1 MAHKPLNLGA
11 AIMQPGRQASAA
23 GNVVALGETPM
34 ILTLDQLRPNPDN
47 PRTTRN
53 PRYDDIKNSIHAR
66 GLDTVPKVTRM
77 PDSEP
82 DVYIFSDGG
91 NTRYQI
97 LTELWKETGDPRFYR
112 IHVLFK
118 PWSGR
123 LQCVIGHLAENE
135 VRGELTFIEKAQ
147 GIHQA
152 RLIYEE
158 QLNKSVSMR
167 ELSSLLTEQGLPVD
181 ASSIS
186 RMENALKYLYPWIPE
201 LMESGLGRHQV
212 TALLALRQ
220 DAERVWGQ
228 FALASGT
235 DAEFDR
241 VFGESCRKFNSPELW
256 SLEMFRDELIG
267 DLLQAL
273 PHPSLDYDR
282 WLLELDPKERNRRH
296 HFGEPEPVVVPPS
309 VRDSGT
315 GQPGAPVS
323 RTRSEAPECLPDT
336 DAPVPESTA
345 PGVEHEQHGIA
356 RPENAV
362 SDTGHTEKSGLPSP
376 EDSPEDSPEERA
388 DKASSSAGKV
398 LRPEI
403 QPDMYGG
410 EPVFSGDAV
419 EDGTAGSAVSSVMT
433 GDTAPSGTSDA
444 LPASVTHFAEGR
456 DDIEHLQNEAFRLA
470 WELAES
476 AGCAEEIAMD
486 RESDLSA
493 GFGTAEEKCSP
504 VTAFLVGLA
513 GDAPLTVPPVS
524 LTDLLTGGSAPE
536 AWPLLDD
543 EHAVKLLRLLS
554 VLRRLRA
561 LQRSVLP
568 EDDEEDE
575 SDE

>member
-118 PWSGR
+118 PWPGR

-147 GIHQA
+147 GIHKA

-186 RMENALKYLYPWIPE
+186 RMENALKYLYPWIPD
-201 LMESGLGRHQV
+201 LMESGLGRPQV

-315 GQPGAPVS
+315 GQSGAPVS
-323 RTRSEAPECLPDT
+323 RIRPEVPEISAPDT
-336 DAPVPESTA
+336 EP
-345 PGVEHEQHGIA
+345 EQHCAA

-362 SDTGHTEKSGLPSP
+362 SDTDHTEKCGLP
-376 EDSPEDSPEERA
+376 SPEERA
-388 DKASSSAGKV
+388 DKASSSAEKV

-419 EDGTAGSAVSSVMT
+419 EAGIAGSAVSSVMT
-433 GDTAPSGTSDA
+433 GDTAPSGTPDV
-444 LPASVTHFAEGR
+444 LPASVTHFAEGW

-486 RESDLSA
+486 RKSDLSA

-504 VTAFLVGLA
+504 VTAFLVGLT
-513 GDAPLTVPPVS
+513 GDAPLTVSPVS

>member
-1 MAHKPLNLGA
+1 
-11 AIMQPGRQASAA
+11 
-23 GNVVALGETPM
+23 
-34 ILTLDQLRPNPDN
+34 
-47 PRTTRN
+47 
-53 PRYDDIKNSIHAR
+53 
-66 GLDTVPKVTRM
+66 TRM

-118 PWSGR
+118 PWPGR

-147 GIHQA
+147 GIHKA

-186 RMENALKYLYPWIPE
+186 RMENALKHLYPWIPD
-201 LMESGLGRHQV
+201 LMESGLGGPQV
-212 TALLALRQ
+212 RNLLALRQ

-235 DAEFDR
+235 DAEFDS

-315 GQPGAPVS
+315 GQSGTPVS
-323 RTRSEAPECLPDT
+323 RTRPEATERLPDT
-336 DAPVPESTA
+336 DAEPVPEISA
-345 PGVEHEQHGIA
+345 PATEPEQQGIA

-362 SDTGHTEKSGLPSP
+362 SDTDHTEKCGFPSP
-376 EDSPEDSPEERA
+376 EETADRA
-388 DKASSSAGKV
+388 PSSAGKV
-398 LRPEI
+398 RRSEM

-419 EDGTAGSAVSSVMT
+419 EAGITGSAVPSVMT
-433 GDTAPSGTSDA
+433 GDTAPSGTPDA

-493 GFGTAEEKCSP
+493 GFGAAVEKCSP
-504 VTAFLVGLA
+504 VTAFLTVLA
-513 GDAPLTVPPVS
+513 GDAPLTVSPVS

-536 AWPLLDD
+536 ACPLLDD

-554 VLRRLRA
+554 VLRLLRA

-568 EDDEEDE
+568 EDDEEEE

>member
-118 PWSGR
+118 PWPGR

-147 GIHQA
+147 GIHKA
-152 RLIYEE
+152 RQIHEE
-158 QLNKSVSMR
+158 QLGRKVSLR
-167 ELSSLLTEQGLPVD
+167 ELADLLTHEGLPVHN
-181 ASSIS
+181 STIS
-186 RMENALKYLYPWIPE
+186 RMEDALKYLYPWIPD

-315 GQPGAPVS
+315 GQSGAPVS
-323 RTRSEAPECLPDT
+323 RIRPEVPEISAPDT
-336 DAPVPESTA
+336 EP
-345 PGVEHEQHGIA
+345 EQHGVA

-362 SDTGHTEKSGLPSP
+362 SDTGLTEKGGLP
-376 EDSPEDSPEERA
+376 SPEERA
-388 DKASSSAGKV
+388 DKASSSAEKV

-419 EDGTAGSAVSSVMT
+419 EAGIAGSAVSFVMT
-433 GDTAPSGTSDA
+433 GDTAPSGTPDA

-486 RESDLSA
+486 RVSDLSA

-504 VTAFLVGLA
+504 VTAFLVGLT
-513 GDAPLTVPPVS
+513 GDAPLTVSPVS

-554 VLRRLRA
+554 VLRHLRA

>member
-66 GLDTVPKVTRM
+66 GLDTVPKVTRI

-118 PWSGR
+118 PWPGR

-147 GIHQA
+147 GIHKA
-152 RLIYEE
+152 RQIHEE
-158 QLNKSVSMR
+158 QLGRKVSLR
-167 ELSSLLTEQGLPVD
+167 ELADLLTHEGLPVHN
-181 ASSIS
+181 STIS
-186 RMENALKYLYPWIPE
+186 RMEDALKYLYPWIPD

-256 SLEMFRDELIG
+256 SLEMFHDELIG

-315 GQPGAPVS
+315 GQSGAPVS
-323 RTRSEAPECLPDT
+323 RIRPEVPEISAPDT
-336 DAPVPESTA
+336 EP
-345 PGVEHEQHGIA
+345 EQHGVA

-362 SDTGHTEKSGLPSP
+362 SDTGLTEKGGLP
-376 EDSPEDSPEERA
+376 SPEERA
-388 DKASSSAGKV
+388 DKASSSAEKV

-419 EDGTAGSAVSSVMT
+419 EAGIAGSAVSFVMT
-433 GDTAPSGTSDA
+433 GDTAPSGTPDA

-504 VTAFLVGLA
+504 VTAFLVGLT
-513 GDAPLTVPPVS
+513 GDAPLTVSPVS

-554 VLRRLRA
+554 VLRHLRA

-575 SDE
+575 RDE

>member
-66 GLDTVPKVTRM
+66 GLDTVPKVTRI

-118 PWSGR
+118 PWPGR

-147 GIHQA
+147 GIHKA

-186 RMENALKYLYPWIPE
+186 RMENALKYLYPWIPD
-201 LMESGLGRHQV
+201 LMESGLGRPQV

-315 GQPGAPVS
+315 GQSGAPVS
-323 RTRSEAPECLPDT
+323 RIRPEVPEISAPDT
-336 DAPVPESTA
+336 EP
-345 PGVEHEQHGIA
+345 EQHCAA

-362 SDTGHTEKSGLPSP
+362 SDTDHTEKCGLPF
-376 EDSPEDSPEERA
+376 PEERA
-388 DKASSSAGKV
+388 DKASSSAEKV

-419 EDGTAGSAVSSVMT
+419 ETGIAGSAVPSVMT
-433 GDTAPSGTSDA
+433 GDTAPSGTPDA

-504 VTAFLVGLA
+504 VTAFLVGLT
-513 GDAPLTVPPVS
+513 GDAPLTVSPVS

>member
-66 GLDTVPKVTRM
+66 GLDTVPKVTRI

-118 PWSGR
+118 PWPGR

-147 GIHQA
+147 GIHKA

-186 RMENALKYLYPWIPE
+186 RMENALKYLYPWIPD
-201 LMESGLGRHQV
+201 LMESGLGRPQV

-315 GQPGAPVS
+315 GQSGAPVS
-323 RTRSEAPECLPDT
+323 RIRPEVPEISAPDT
-336 DAPVPESTA
+336 EP
-345 PGVEHEQHGIA
+345 EQHCAA

-362 SDTGHTEKSGLPSP
+362 SDTDHTEKCGLP
-376 EDSPEDSPEERA
+376 SPEERA
-388 DKASSSAGKV
+388 DKASSSAEKV

-419 EDGTAGSAVSSVMT
+419 EAGIAGSAVSSVMT
-433 GDTAPSGTSDA
+433 GDTAPSGTPDA
-444 LPASVTHFAEGR
+444 LPASVTHFAEGW

-486 RESDLSA
+486 RKSDLSA

-504 VTAFLVGLA
+504 VTAFLVGLT
-513 GDAPLTVPPVS
+513 GDAPLTVSPVS

>member
-112 IHVLFK
+112 IHMLFK
-118 PWSGR
+118 PWPGR

-147 GIHQA
+147 GIHKA
-152 RLIYEE
+152 RQIHEE
-158 QLNKSVSMR
+158 QLGRKVSLR
-167 ELSSLLTEQGLPVD
+167 ELADLLTHEGLPVHN
-181 ASSIS
+181 STIS
-186 RMENALKYLYPWIPE
+186 RMEDALKYLYPWIPE
-201 LMESGLGRHQV
+201 LMESGLGSPQV
-212 TALLALRQ
+212 RNLLALRQ

-315 GQPGAPVS
+315 VPSGAPVS
-323 RTRSEAPECLPDT
+323 RTRSEAPERLPDT
-336 DAPVPESTA
+336 NAEPVPEISA
-345 PGVEHEQHGIA
+345 PDTEPGQHCAA

-362 SDTGHTEKSGLPSP
+362 SDTGHTEKSGLP
-376 EDSPEDSPEERA
+376 SPEDSPEERA

-419 EDGTAGSAVSSVMT
+419 EDGTAGSAVPSVMT

>member
-53 PRYDDIKNSIHAR
+53 PRYDDIKNSIQAR

-97 LTELWKETGDPRFYR
+97 LTELWKETGDPRFYC

-118 PWSGR
+118 PWPGR

-147 GIHQA
+147 GIHKA
-152 RLIYEE
+152 RQIHEE
-158 QLNKSVSMR
+158 QLGRKVSLR
-167 ELSSLLTEQGLPVD
+167 ELADLLTHEGLPVHN
-181 ASSIS
+181 STIS
-186 RMENALKYLYPWIPE
+186 RMEDALKYLYPWIPD

-296 HFGEPEPVVVPPS
+296 HFGEPEPVVVPHS

-315 GQPGAPVS
+315 VPSGAPVS

-336 DAPVPESTA
+336 NAEPVPEISA
-345 PGVEHEQHGIA
+345 PDTEPEQHCAA
-356 RPENAV
+356 RPEDAV
-362 SDTGHTEKSGLPSP
+362 SDTDHTEKCGLP
-376 EDSPEDSPEERA
+376 SPEERA
-388 DKASSSAGKV
+388 DKASSSAEKV

-419 EDGTAGSAVSSVMT
+419 EMGIAGSAVPSVMT
-433 GDTAPSGTSDA
+433 GDTAPSGTPDV

-504 VTAFLVGLA
+504 VTAFLVGLT
-513 GDAPLTVPPVS
+513 GDAPLTVSPVS

-561 LQRSVLP
+561 LQRSVLS

>member
-118 PWSGR
+118 PWPGR

-147 GIHQA
+147 GIHKA
-152 RLIYEE
+152 RQIHEE
-158 QLNKSVSMR
+158 QLGRKVSLR
-167 ELSSLLTEQGLPVD
+167 ELADLLTHEGLPVHN
-181 ASSIS
+181 STIS
-186 RMENALKYLYPWIPE
+186 RMEDALKYLYPWIPD

-282 WLLELDPKERNRRH
+282 WLLELDPKERNRPQSVTVAQGSPVHRYPVPGLRH
-296 HFGEPEPVVVPPS
+296 RSVCRIRTQSRCRKALPPVLSP
-309 VRDSGT
+309 DSR
-315 GQPGAPVS
+315 VS
-323 RTRSEAPECLPDT
+323 PDRRTLFLTQTTLKNAGFLPRRRLQTERLLPDR
-336 DAPVPESTA
+336 AP
-345 PGVEHEQHGIA
+345 
-356 RPENAV
+356 
-362 SDTGHTEKSGLPSP
+362 
-376 EDSPEDSPEERA
+376 
-388 DKASSSAGKV
+388 SSAGKV
-398 LRPEI
+398 RRPEI

-410 EPVFSGDAV
+410 EPVFSGGAV
-419 EDGTAGSAVSSVMT
+419 EAGIAGAAVPSVMT
-433 GDTAPSGTSDA
+433 GDTAPSGTPDA

-493 GFGTAEEKCSP
+493 GFGMAEEKCSP
-504 VTAFLVGLA
+504 VTAFLMGLT
-513 GDAPLTVPPVS
+513 GDAPLAVSPVS

>member
-66 GLDTVPKVTRM
+66 GLDTVPKVTRI

-118 PWSGR
+118 PWPGR

-147 GIHQA
+147 GIHKA

-201 LMESGLGRHQV
+201 LMESGLGSPQV
-212 TALLALRQ
+212 RNLLALRQ

-315 GQPGAPVS
+315 VPSGAPVS
-323 RTRSEAPECLPDT
+323 HTRSEAPERLPDT
-336 DAPVPESTA
+336 NAEPVPEISA
-345 PGVEHEQHGIA
+345 PDTEPEQHCAA

-362 SDTGHTEKSGLPSP
+362 SDTDHTEKCGLP
-376 EDSPEDSPEERA
+376 SPEERA
-388 DKASSSAGKV
+388 DKASSSAEKV

-419 EDGTAGSAVSSVMT
+419 EAGIAGSAVSSVMT
-433 GDTAPSGTSDA
+433 GDTAPSGTPDA

>member
-66 GLDTVPKVTRM
+66 GLDTVPKVTRI

-118 PWSGR
+118 PWPGR

-147 GIHQA
+147 GIHKA

-158 QLNKSVSMR
+158 SLQRQVTIR
-167 ELSSLLTEQGLPVD
+167 ELATLLTDEGLPV
-181 ASSIS
+181 SHTSIS
-186 RMENALKYLYPWIPE
+186 RMEHALKYLYPWIPD
-201 LMESGLGRHQV
+201 LMESGLGGPQV
-212 TALLALRQ
+212 RNLLALRQ

-235 DAEFDR
+235 DAEFDS

-315 GQPGAPVS
+315 GQSGTPVS
-323 RTRSEAPECLPDT
+323 RTRPEATERLPDT
-336 DAPVPESTA
+336 DAEPVPEISA
-345 PGVEHEQHGIA
+345 PATEPEQHGIA
-356 RPENAV
+356 RAGKAV
-362 SDTGHTEKSGLPSP
+362 SDTDHTEKGGLPSL
-376 EDSPEDSPEERA
+376 DKST
-388 DKASSSAGKV
+388 DKASSSAEKV

-410 EPVFSGDAV
+410 ELVFSGDAV
-419 EDGTAGSAVSSVMT
+419 EAGIAGAAVPSVMT
-433 GDTAPSGTSDA
+433 GDTAPSGTPDV
-444 LPASVTHFAEGR
+444 LPTSVTHFAEGR

-504 VTAFLVGLA
+504 VTAFL
-513 GDAPLTVPPVS
+513 
-524 LTDLLTGGSAPE
+524 
-536 AWPLLDD
+536 
-543 EHAVKLLRLLS
+543 
-554 VLRRLRA
+554 
-561 LQRSVLP
+561 
-568 EDDEEDE
+568 
-575 SDE
+575 

>member
-118 PWSGR
+118 PWPGR

-147 GIHQA
+147 GIHKA
-152 RLIYEE
+152 RQIHEE
-158 QLNKSVSMR
+158 QLGRKVSLR
-167 ELSSLLTEQGLPVD
+167 ELADLLTHEGLPVHN
-181 ASSIS
+181 STIS
-186 RMENALKYLYPWIPE
+186 RMEDALKYLYPWIPD

-315 GQPGAPVS
+315 AQSGAPVS
-323 RTRSEAPECLPDT
+323 RPRPETPECLSDT
-336 DAPVPESTA
+336 GAEPEPKNSA
-345 PGVEHEQHGIA
+345 PGAEPGQHGIA

-362 SDTGHTEKSGLPSP
+362 SDTDHTEKCGVPSP
-376 EDSPEDSPEERA
+376 EETADSAP
-388 DKASSSAGKV
+388 SSAGKV
-398 LRPEI
+398 RRSEI

-419 EDGTAGSAVSSVMT
+419 EAGIAGAAVPSVMT
-433 GDTAPSGTSDA
+433 GDTAPSGTPDA
-444 LPASVTHFAEGR
+444 LPVSVTHFAEGR

-513 GDAPLTVPPVS
+513 GDAPRTVLPVS

>member
-66 GLDTVPKVTRM
+66 GLDTVPKVTRI

-118 PWSGR
+118 PWPGR

-147 GIHQA
+147 GIHKA

-186 RMENALKYLYPWIPE
+186 RMENALKYLYPWIPD
-201 LMESGLGRHQV
+201 LMESGLGRPQV

-315 GQPGAPVS
+315 GQSGAPVS
-323 RTRSEAPECLPDT
+323 RIRPEVPEISAPDT
-336 DAPVPESTA
+336 EP
-345 PGVEHEQHGIA
+345 EQHCAA

-362 SDTGHTEKSGLPSP
+362 SDTDHTEKCGLP
-376 EDSPEDSPEERA
+376 SPEERA
-388 DKASSSAGKV
+388 DKASSSAEKV

-419 EDGTAGSAVSSVMT
+419 ETGIAGSAVPSVMT
-433 GDTAPSGTSDA
+433 GDTAPSGTPDA

>member
-66 GLDTVPKVTRM
+66 GLDTVPKVTRI

-118 PWSGR
+118 PWPGR

-147 GIHQA
+147 GIHKA
-152 RLIYEE
+152 RQIHEE
-158 QLNKSVSMR
+158 QLGRKVSLR
-167 ELSSLLTEQGLPVD
+167 ELADLLTHEGLPVHN
-181 ASSIS
+181 STIS
-186 RMENALKYLYPWIPE
+186 RMEDALKYLYPWIPD
-201 LMESGLGRHQV
+201 LMESGLGGPQV
-212 TALLALRQ
+212 RNLLALRQ

-235 DAEFDR
+235 DAEFNS

-315 GQPGAPVS
+315 VLSGAPVS
-323 RTRSEAPECLPDT
+323 RTRSEAPERLPDT
-336 DAPVPESTA
+336 DAEPVPEISA
-345 PGVEHEQHGIA
+345 PDTEPGQHGVA

-362 SDTGHTEKSGLPSP
+362 SDTDHTEKCGFPSP
-376 EDSPEDSPEERA
+376 EETADRA
-388 DKASSSAGKV
+388 PSSARKV
-398 LRPEI
+398 RHSET

-419 EDGTAGSAVSSVMT
+419 EAGIAGPAVPSVMT
-433 GDTAPSGTSDA
+433 GDTVPSGTPDA
-444 LPASVTHFAEGR
+444 LPVSVTHFAEGR

-493 GFGTAEEKCSP
+493 GFGMAEEKCSP
-504 VTAFLVGLA
+504 VTAFLMGLT
-513 GDAPLTVPPVS
+513 GDAPLAVSPVS

-568 EDDEEDE
+568 EDDEEEE
-575 SDE
+575 SNE

>member
-118 PWSGR
+118 PWPGR

-147 GIHQA
+147 GIHKA

-186 RMENALKYLYPWIPE
+186 RMENALKYLYPWIPD
-201 LMESGLGRHQV
+201 LMESGLGRPQV

-315 GQPGAPVS
+315 GQSGAPVS
-323 RTRSEAPECLPDT
+323 RIRPEVPEISAPDT
-336 DAPVPESTA
+336 EP
-345 PGVEHEQHGIA
+345 EQHCAA

-362 SDTGHTEKSGLPSP
+362 SDTDHTEKCGLP
-376 EDSPEDSPEERA
+376 SPEERA
-388 DKASSSAGKV
+388 DKASSSAEKV

-419 EDGTAGSAVSSVMT
+419 EAGIAGSAVSSVMT
-433 GDTAPSGTSDA
+433 GDTAPSGTPDA
-444 LPASVTHFAEGR
+444 LPASVTHFAEGW

-486 RESDLSA
+486 RKSDLSA

-504 VTAFLVGLA
+504 VTAFLVGLT
-513 GDAPLTVPPVS
+513 GDASLTVSPVS

>member
-118 PWSGR
+118 PWPGR

-147 GIHQA
+147 GIHKA

-315 GQPGAPVS
+315 VPSGAPVF
-323 RTRSEAPECLPDT
+323 RTRSEAPERLPDT
-336 DAPVPESTA
+336 NAEPVPEISA
-345 PGVEHEQHGIA
+345 PDTEPGQHGVA
-356 RPENAV
+356 RTENAV
-362 SDTGHTEKSGLPSP
+362 SDTDHTEKCGLP
-376 EDSPEDSPEERA
+376 SPEERA
-388 DKASSSAGKV
+388 DKVSSSAEKV
-398 LRPEI
+398 RRSEI

-419 EDGTAGSAVSSVMT
+419 ETGIAGSAVPSVMT
-433 GDTAPSGTSDA
+433 GDTAPSGTPDV

-486 RESDLSA
+486 RESYLSA

-504 VTAFLVGLA
+504 VTAFLVGLT
-513 GDAPLTVPPVS
+513 GDAPLTVSPVS

>member
-118 PWSGR
+118 PWPGR

-147 GIHQA
+147 GIHKA

-186 RMENALKYLYPWIPE
+186 RMENALKYLYPWIPD
-201 LMESGLGRHQV
+201 LMESGLGRPQV

-315 GQPGAPVS
+315 GQSGAPVS
-323 RTRSEAPECLPDT
+323 RIRPEVPEISAPDT
-336 DAPVPESTA
+336 EP
-345 PGVEHEQHGIA
+345 EQHCAA

-362 SDTGHTEKSGLPSP
+362 SDTDHTEKCGLP
-376 EDSPEDSPEERA
+376 SPEERA
-388 DKASSSAGKV
+388 DKASSSAEKV

-419 EDGTAGSAVSSVMT
+419 EAGIAGSAVSSVMT
-433 GDTAPSGTSDA
+433 GDTAPSGTPDA

-486 RESDLSA
+486 RKSDLSA

-504 VTAFLVGLA
+504 VTAFLMGLT
-513 GDAPLTVPPVS
+513 GDAPLTVSPVS

>member
-118 PWSGR
+118 PWPGR

-147 GIHQA
+147 GIHKA
-152 RLIYEE
+152 RQIHEE
-158 QLNKSVSMR
+158 QLGRKVSLR
-167 ELSSLLTEQGLPVD
+167 ELADLLTHEGLPVHN
-181 ASSIS
+181 STIS
-186 RMENALKYLYPWIPE
+186 RMEDALKYLYPWIPD

-323 RTRSEAPECLPDT
+323 RIRPEVPEISAPDT
-336 DAPVPESTA
+336 E
-345 PGVEHEQHGIA
+345 PGQQSVA

-362 SDTGHTEKSGLPSP
+362 SGTDHTEKCGFS
-376 EDSPEDSPEERA
+376 SPEETADRA
-388 DKASSSAGKV
+388 LSSAGKV
-398 LRPEI
+398 RRSEI

-419 EDGTAGSAVSSVMT
+419 EAGIAGAAVPSVMT
-433 GDTAPSGTSDA
+433 GDTAPSGIPDA

-493 GFGTAEEKCSP
+493 GFGMAEEKCSP
-504 VTAFLVGLA
+504 VTAFLMGLT
-513 GDAPLTVPPVS
+513 GDAPLTVSPVS

>member
-66 GLDTVPKVTRM
+66 GLDTVPKVTRI
-77 PDSEP
+77 PESEP

-118 PWSGR
+118 PWPGR

-147 GIHQA
+147 GIHKA

-186 RMENALKYLYPWIPE
+186 RMENALKYLYPWIPD
-201 LMESGLGRHQV
+201 LMESGLGRPQV

-315 GQPGAPVS
+315 GQSGAPVS
-323 RTRSEAPECLPDT
+323 RIRPEVPEISAPDT
-336 DAPVPESTA
+336 EP
-345 PGVEHEQHGIA
+345 EQHCAA

-362 SDTGHTEKSGLPSP
+362 SDTDHTEKCGLP
-376 EDSPEDSPEERA
+376 SPEERA
-388 DKASSSAGKV
+388 DKASSSAEKV

-419 EDGTAGSAVSSVMT
+419 ETGIAGSAVPSVMT
-433 GDTAPSGTSDA
+433 GDTAPSGTPDA

-504 VTAFLVGLA
+504 VTAFLVGLT
-513 GDAPLTVPPVS
+513 GDAPLTVSPVS

>member
-118 PWSGR
+118 PWPGR

-147 GIHQA
+147 GIHKA

-186 RMENALKYLYPWIPE
+186 RMENALKYLYPWIPD
-201 LMESGLGRHQV
+201 LMESGLGGPQV
-212 TALLALRQ
+212 RNLLALRQ

-235 DAEFDR
+235 DAEFDS

-296 HFGEPEPVVVPPS
+296 HFGEP
-309 VRDSGT
+309 
-315 GQPGAPVS
+315 
-323 RTRSEAPECLPDT
+323 
-336 DAPVPESTA
+336 VPEISA
-345 PGVEHEQHGIA
+345 PATEPEQHGIA
-356 RPENAV
+356 RAGKAV
-362 SDTGHTEKSGLPSP
+362 SDTDHTEKCGFPSP
-376 EDSPEDSPEERA
+376 EETADRA
-388 DKASSSAGKV
+388 PSSAGKV
-398 LRPEI
+398 RRSDM

-419 EDGTAGSAVSSVMT
+419 EAGIAGAAVPSVMT
-433 GDTAPSGTSDA
+433 GDTAPSGTPDA
-444 LPASVTHFAEGR
+444 LPTSVTHFAEGR

-493 GFGTAEEKCSP
+493 GFGMAEEKCSP
-504 VTAFLVGLA
+504 VTAFLMGLT
-513 GDAPLTVPPVS
+513 GDAPLIVSPVS

>member
-118 PWSGR
+118 PWPGR

-147 GIHQA
+147 GIHKA

-315 GQPGAPVS
+315 VPSGAPVA

-336 DAPVPESTA
+336 GAEPVPEISA
-345 PGVEHEQHGIA
+345 PDTEPGQHGVA
-356 RPENAV
+356 RTENAV
-362 SDTGHTEKSGLPSP
+362 SDTDHTEKCGLP
-376 EDSPEDSPEERA
+376 SPEERA
-388 DKASSSAGKV
+388 DKVSSSAEKV
-398 LRPEI
+398 RRSEI

-419 EDGTAGSAVSSVMT
+419 ETGIAGSAVPSVMT
-433 GDTAPSGTSDA
+433 GDTAPSGTPDV

-504 VTAFLVGLA
+504 VTAFLVGLT
-513 GDAPLTVPPVS
+513 GDAPLTVSPVS

>member
-118 PWSGR
+118 PWPGR

-147 GIHQA
+147 GIHKA

-186 RMENALKYLYPWIPE
+186 RMENALKHLYPWIPD
-201 LMESGLGRHQV
+201 LMESGLGGPQV
-212 TALLALRQ
+212 RNLLALRQ

-235 DAEFDR
+235 DAEFDS

-315 GQPGAPVS
+315 GQSGTPVS
-323 RTRSEAPECLPDT
+323 RTRPEAPECLPDT
-336 DAPVPESTA
+336 GAEPEPKNSA
-345 PGVEHEQHGIA
+345 PGAEHEQHGIA

-362 SDTGHTEKSGLPSP
+362 SDTDHTEKGGLPSL
-376 EDSPEDSPEERA
+376 DKST
-388 DKASSSAGKV
+388 DKASSSAEKV

-410 EPVFSGDAV
+410 EQVFSGDAV
-419 EDGTAGSAVSSVMT
+419 EAGIAGAAVPSVMT
-433 GDTAPSGTSDA
+433 GYTAPSGIPDA

-493 GFGTAEEKCSP
+493 GFGMAEEKCSP
-504 VTAFLVGLA
+504 VTAFLLGLA
-513 GDAPLTVPPVS
+513 GDAPLTVSPVS

>member
-118 PWSGR
+118 PWPGR

-147 GIHQA
+147 GIHKA

-186 RMENALKYLYPWIPE
+186 RMENALKYLYPWIPD
-201 LMESGLGRHQV
+201 LMESGLGGPQV
-212 TALLALRQ
+212 RNLLALRQ

-309 VRDSGT
+309 VRDSGA

-323 RTRSEAPECLPDT
+323 RTRPEAPERLPDT
-336 DAPVPESTA
+336 DAPVPEISA
-345 PGVEHEQHGIA
+345 PDTEHEQHGVA

-362 SDTGHTEKSGLPSP
+362 SDTDHTEKYGLPSP
-376 EDSPEDSPEERA
+376 EESA
-388 DKASSSAGKV
+388 DKASSSAGKGQSA
-398 LRPEI
+398 EI

-419 EDGTAGSAVSSVMT
+419 EEGIVGAAVPSVMT
-433 GDTAPSGTSDA
+433 GDTAPSGTPDA

-504 VTAFLVGLA
+504 VTAFLVGLT
-513 GDAPLTVPPVS
+513 GDAPLTVSPVS

>member
-66 GLDTVPKVTRM
+66 GLDTVPKVTRI

-118 PWSGR
+118 PWPGR

-147 GIHQA
+147 GIHKA

-186 RMENALKYLYPWIPE
+186 RMENALKYLYPWIPD
-201 LMESGLGRHQV
+201 LMESGLGSPQV
-212 TALLALRQ
+212 RNLLALRQ

-228 FALASGT
+228 FSLASGT
-235 DAEFDR
+235 DAEFDS

-315 GQPGAPVS
+315 GQSGAPVS
-323 RTRSEAPECLPDT
+323 RIRPEVPEISAPDT
-336 DAPVPESTA
+336 EP
-345 PGVEHEQHGIA
+345 EQHCAA

-362 SDTGHTEKSGLPSP
+362 SDTDHTEKCGLP
-376 EDSPEDSPEERA
+376 SPEERA
-388 DKASSSAGKV
+388 DKASSSAEKV

-419 EDGTAGSAVSSVMT
+419 EAGIAGSAVSSVMT
-433 GDTAPSGTSDA
+433 GDTAPSGTPDA
-444 LPASVTHFAEGR
+444 LPASVTHFAEGW

-486 RESDLSA
+486 RKSDLSA

-504 VTAFLVGLA
+504 VTAFLVGLT
-513 GDAPLTVPPVS
+513 GDASLTVSPVS

>member
-1 MAHKPLNLGA
+1 MAHNPLNLGA

-66 GLDTVPKVTRM
+66 GLDTVPKVTRI

-118 PWSGR
+118 PWPGR

-147 GIHQA
+147 GIHKA
-152 RLIYEE
+152 RLLYEE

-186 RMENALKYLYPWIPE
+186 RMENALKYLYPWIPD
-201 LMESGLGRHQV
+201 LMESGLGRPQV

-315 GQPGAPVS
+315 GQSGAPVS
-323 RTRSEAPECLPDT
+323 RIRPEVPEISAPDT
-336 DAPVPESTA
+336 EP
-345 PGVEHEQHGIA
+345 EQHCAA

-362 SDTGHTEKSGLPSP
+362 SDTDHTEKCGLP
-376 EDSPEDSPEERA
+376 SPEERA
-388 DKASSSAGKV
+388 DKASSSAEKV

-419 EDGTAGSAVSSVMT
+419 ETGIAGSAVPSVMT
-433 GDTAPSGTSDA
+433 GDTAPSETPDA

-504 VTAFLVGLA
+504 VTAFLVGLT
-513 GDAPLTVPPVS
+513 GDAPLTVSPVS

>member
-66 GLDTVPKVTRM
+66 GLDTVPKVTRI

-118 PWSGR
+118 PWPGR

-147 GIHQA
+147 GIHKA
-152 RLIYEE
+152 RQIHEE
-158 QLNKSVSMR
+158 QLGRKVSLR
-167 ELSSLLTEQGLPVD
+167 ELADLLTHEGLPVHN
-181 ASSIS
+181 STIS
-186 RMENALKYLYPWIPE
+186 RMEDALKYLYPWIPD

-315 GQPGAPVS
+315 GQSGAPVS
-323 RTRSEAPECLPDT
+323 RIRPEVPEISAPDT
-336 DAPVPESTA
+336 EP
-345 PGVEHEQHGIA
+345 EQHGVA

-362 SDTGHTEKSGLPSP
+362 SDTGLTEKGGLP
-376 EDSPEDSPEERA
+376 SPEERA
-388 DKASSSAGKV
+388 DKASSSAEKV

-419 EDGTAGSAVSSVMT
+419 EAGIAGSAVSFVMT
-433 GDTAPSGTSDA
+433 GDTAPSGTPDA

-504 VTAFLVGLA
+504 VTAFLVGLT
-513 GDAPLTVPPVS
+513 GDAPLTVSPVS

-554 VLRRLRA
+554 VLRHLRA

>member
-1 MAHKPLNLGA
+1 MAHNPLNLGA

-66 GLDTVPKVTRM
+66 GLDTVPKVTRI

-118 PWSGR
+118 PWPGR

-147 GIHQA
+147 GIHKA

-186 RMENALKYLYPWIPE
+186 RMENALKYLYPWIPD
-201 LMESGLGRHQV
+201 LMESGLGRPQV

-315 GQPGAPVS
+315 GQSGAPVS
-323 RTRSEAPECLPDT
+323 RIRPEVPEISAPDT
-336 DAPVPESTA
+336 EP
-345 PGVEHEQHGIA
+345 EQHCAA

-362 SDTGHTEKSGLPSP
+362 SDTDHTEKCGLP
-376 EDSPEDSPEERA
+376 SPEERA
-388 DKASSSAGKV
+388 DKASSSAEKV

-410 EPVFSGDAV
+410 EPVFSGDVV
-419 EDGTAGSAVSSVMT
+419 ETGIAGSAVPSVMT
-433 GDTAPSGTSDA
+433 GDTAPSGTPDA

-504 VTAFLVGLA
+504 VTAFLVGLT
-513 GDAPLTVPPVS
+513 GDAPLTVSPVS

>member
-97 LTELWKETGDPRFYR
+97 LTELWRETGDPRFYR

-118 PWSGR
+118 PWPGR

-147 GIHQA
+147 GIHKA

-186 RMENALKYLYPWIPE
+186 RMENALKHLYPWIPD
-201 LMESGLGRHQV
+201 LMESGLGRPQV

-315 GQPGAPVS
+315 VLSGAPVS
-323 RTRSEAPECLPDT
+323 RTRFEAPERLPDT
-336 DAPVPESTA
+336 NAEPVPEISA
-345 PGVEHEQHGIA
+345 PDTEPGQQGVA

-362 SDTGHTEKSGLPSP
+362 SDTDHTEKCGLP
-376 EDSPEDSPEERA
+376 SPEERA
-388 DKASSSAGKV
+388 DKASSSAEKV
-398 LRPEI
+398 LCPEI

-419 EDGTAGSAVSSVMT
+419 ETGIAGSAGPSVMT
-433 GDTAPSGTSDA
+433 GDTAPSGTHDA

-493 GFGTAEEKCSP
+493 GFGAAEEKCSP

-513 GDAPLTVPPVS
+513 GDAPLTVSPVS

>member
-118 PWSGR
+118 PWPGR

-147 GIHQA
+147 GIHKA

-158 QLNKSVSMR
+158 SLQRQVTIR
-167 ELSSLLTEQGLPVD
+167 ELATLLTDEGLPV
-181 ASSIS
+181 SHTSIS
-186 RMENALKYLYPWIPE
+186 RMEHALKYLYPWIPD
-201 LMESGLGRHQV
+201 LMESGLGSPQV
-212 TALLALRQ
+212 RNLLALRQ

-228 FALASGT
+228 FALAAGT
-235 DAEFDR
+235 DAEFDC

-315 GQPGAPVS
+315 VQSGAQVS
-323 RTRSEAPECLPDT
+323 RTRSEAPERLPDT
-336 DAPVPESTA
+336 DAESVPE
-345 PGVEHEQHGIA
+345 I
-356 RPENAV
+356 AV
-362 SDTGHTEKSGLPSP
+362 SDTEHTEKSELPSP
-376 EDSPEDSPEERA
+376 EEHA
-388 DKASSSAGKV
+388 DKASSSAEKV

-419 EDGTAGSAVSSVMT
+419 EAGIAGAAVLSAMT
-433 GDTAPSGTSDA
+433 GDTALSGTPDA

-493 GFGTAEEKCSP
+493 GFGMAEEKCSP
-504 VTAFLVGLA
+504 VTAFLMGLT
-513 GDAPLTVPPVS
+513 GDAPLTVSPVS

>member
-118 PWSGR
+118 PWPGR

-147 GIHQA
+147 GIHKA

-376 EDSPEDSPEERA
+376 EDSPEERA

-419 EDGTAGSAVSSVMT
+419 EDGIAGSAVSSVMT
-433 GDTAPSGTSDA
+433 GDTAPSGTPDA

>member
-118 PWSGR
+118 PWPGR

-147 GIHQA
+147 GIHKA

-186 RMENALKYLYPWIPE
+186 RMENALKYLYPWIPD
-201 LMESGLGRHQV
+201 LMESGLGRPQV

-315 GQPGAPVS
+315 GQSGAPVS
-323 RTRSEAPECLPDT
+323 RIRPEVPEISAPDT
-336 DAPVPESTA
+336 EP
-345 PGVEHEQHGIA
+345 EQHCAA

-362 SDTGHTEKSGLPSP
+362 SDTDHTEKCGLP
-376 EDSPEDSPEERA
+376 SPEERA
-388 DKASSSAGKV
+388 DKASSSAEKV

-419 EDGTAGSAVSSVMT
+419 ETGIAGSAVPSVMT
-433 GDTAPSGTSDA
+433 GDTAPSGTPDA

-504 VTAFLVGLA
+504 VTAFLVGLT
-513 GDAPLTVPPVS
+513 GDAPLTVSPVS

>member
-66 GLDTVPKVTRM
+66 GLDTVPKVTRI

-118 PWSGR
+118 PWPGR

-147 GIHQA
+147 GIHKA
-152 RLIYEE
+152 RQIHEE
-158 QLNKSVSMR
+158 QLGRKVSLR
-167 ELSSLLTEQGLPVD
+167 ELADLLTHEGLPVHN
-181 ASSIS
+181 STIS
-186 RMENALKYLYPWIPE
+186 RKEDALKYLYPWIPD

-315 GQPGAPVS
+315 GQSGAPVS
-323 RTRSEAPECLPDT
+323 RIRPEVPEISAPDT
-336 DAPVPESTA
+336 EP
-345 PGVEHEQHGIA
+345 EQHGVA

-362 SDTGHTEKSGLPSP
+362 SDTGLTEKGGLP
-376 EDSPEDSPEERA
+376 SPEERA
-388 DKASSSAGKV
+388 DKASSSAEKV

-419 EDGTAGSAVSSVMT
+419 EAGIAGSAVSFVMT
-433 GDTAPSGTSDA
+433 GDTAPSGTPDA

-504 VTAFLVGLA
+504 VTAFLVGLT
-513 GDAPLTVPPVS
+513 GDAPLTVSPVS

-554 VLRRLRA
+554 VLRHLRA

-575 SDE
+575 RDE

>member
-1 MAHKPLNLGA
+1 MCISSVTGKHPLPDTDG
-11 AIMQPGRQASAA
+11 
-23 GNVVALGETPM
+23 
-34 ILTLDQLRPNPDN
+34 TLE
-47 PRTTRN
+47 RN
-53 PRYDDIKNSIHAR
+53 
-66 GLDTVPKVTRM
+66 
-77 PDSEP
+77 
-82 DVYIFSDGG
+82 GG
-91 NTRYQI
+91 PAFLPYSCAVQT
-97 LTELWKETGDPRFYR
+97 LA
-112 IHVLFK
+112 
-118 PWSGR
+118 GR

-147 GIHQA
+147 GIHKA

-186 RMENALKYLYPWIPE
+186 RMENALKYLYPWIPD

-296 HFGEPEPVVVPPS
+296 HFGEPEPVLVPPS

-315 GQPGAPVS
+315 GQLGAPVS

-336 DAPVPESTA
+336 DAEPVPESTA
-345 PGVEHEQHGIA
+345 PVLSPDSRVSPDRRTLFLTQTTLK
-356 RPENAV
+356 NA
-362 SDTGHTEKSGLPSP
+362 GFLPGGDCRQSAFFCRESP
-376 EDSPEDSPEERA
+376 A
-388 DKASSSAGKV
+388 
-398 LRPEI
+398 
-403 QPDMYGG
+403 
-410 EPVFSGDAV
+410 SGD
-419 EDGTAGSAVSSVMT
+419 TAGYVRWRAGLQRWCCGSGDCRAAVPSVMT
-433 GDTAPSGTSDA
+433 GDTAPSGTPDA

-504 VTAFLVGLA
+504 VTAFLVGLT
-513 GDAPLTVPPVS
+513 GDAPLTVSPVS
-524 LTDLLTGGSAPE
+524 LTELLTGGSAPE
-536 AWPLLDD
+536 A
-543 EHAVKLLRLLS
+543 
-554 VLRRLRA
+554 
-561 LQRSVLP
+561 
-568 EDDEEDE
+568 
-575 SDE
+575 

>member
-11 AIMQPGRQASAA
+11 AIMQPGRQVSAA

-66 GLDTVPKVTRM
+66 GLDTVPKVTRI

-118 PWSGR
+118 PWPGR

-147 GIHQA
+147 GIHKA
-152 RLIYEE
+152 RQIHEE
-158 QLNKSVSMR
+158 QLGRKVSLR
-167 ELSSLLTEQGLPVD
+167 ELADLLTHEGLPVHN
-181 ASSIS
+181 STIS
-186 RMENALKYLYPWIPE
+186 RMEDALKYLYPWIPE
-201 LMESGLGRHQV
+201 LMESGLGSPQV
-212 TALLALRQ
+212 RNLLALRQ

-315 GQPGAPVS
+315 VPSGAPVS
-323 RTRSEAPECLPDT
+323 RTRSEAPERLPDT
-336 DAPVPESTA
+336 NAEPVPEISA
-345 PGVEHEQHGIA
+345 PDTEPGQHCAA

-362 SDTGHTEKSGLPSP
+362 SDTDHTEKGGLP
-376 EDSPEDSPEERA
+376 SPEERA
-388 DKASSSAGKV
+388 DKASSSAEKV

-419 EDGTAGSAVSSVMT
+419 EAGIAGSAVSSVMT
-433 GDTAPSGTSDA
+433 SDTAPSGTPDA
-444 LPASVTHFAEGR
+444 LPALVTHFAEGR

-493 GFGTAEEKCSP
+493 GFG
-504 VTAFLVGLA
+504 
-513 GDAPLTVPPVS
+513 
-524 LTDLLTGGSAPE
+524 
-536 AWPLLDD
+536 
-543 EHAVKLLRLLS
+543 
-554 VLRRLRA
+554 
-561 LQRSVLP
+561 
-568 EDDEEDE
+568 
-575 SDE
+575 

>member
-1 MAHKPLNLGA
+1 
-11 AIMQPGRQASAA
+11 GRQASAA

-118 PWSGR
+118 PWPGR

-147 GIHQA
+147 GIHKA

-158 QLNKSVSMR
+158 SLQRQVTIR
-167 ELSSLLTEQGLPVD
+167 ELATLLTDEGLPV
-181 ASSIS
+181 SHTSIS
-186 RMENALKYLYPWIPE
+186 RMEHALKYLYPWIPD
-201 LMESGLGRHQV
+201 LMESGLGRPQV

-235 DAEFDR
+235 DAEFDS

-315 GQPGAPVS
+315 VPSGAPVS
-323 RTRSEAPECLPDT
+323 RTRSEAPERLPDT
-336 DAPVPESTA
+336 NAEPVPEISA
-345 PGVEHEQHGIA
+345 PDTEPGQHCAA

-362 SDTGHTEKSGLPSP
+362 SDTDHTEKCGLP
-376 EDSPEDSPEERA
+376 SPEERA

-419 EDGTAGSAVSSVMT
+419 EAGIAGSAVSSVMT
-433 GDTAPSGTSDA
+433 GDTAPSGTPDA

-504 VTAFLVGLA
+504 VTAFLVGLT
-513 GDAPLTVPPVS
+513 GDAPLTVS
-524 LTDLLTGGSAPE
+524 
-536 AWPLLDD
+536 
-543 EHAVKLLRLLS
+543 
-554 VLRRLRA
+554 
-561 LQRSVLP
+561 
-568 EDDEEDE
+568 
-575 SDE
+575 

>member
-11 AIMQPGRQASAA
+11 AIMQPGRQASAV

-66 GLDTVPKVTRM
+66 GLDTVPKVTRI

-118 PWSGR
+118 PWPGR

-147 GIHQA
+147 GIHKA

-186 RMENALKYLYPWIPE
+186 RMENALKYLYPWIPD
-201 LMESGLGRHQV
+201 LMESGLGRPQV

-315 GQPGAPVS
+315 GQSGAPVS
-323 RTRSEAPECLPDT
+323 RIRPEVPEISAPDT
-336 DAPVPESTA
+336 EP
-345 PGVEHEQHGIA
+345 EQHCAA

-362 SDTGHTEKSGLPSP
+362 SDTDHTEKCGLP
-376 EDSPEDSPEERA
+376 SPEERA
-388 DKASSSAGKV
+388 DKASSSAEKV

-419 EDGTAGSAVSSVMT
+419 ETGIAGSAVPSVMT
-433 GDTAPSGTSDA
+433 GDTAPSGTPDA

-504 VTAFLVGLA
+504 VTAFLVGLT
-513 GDAPLTVPPVS
+513 GDAPLTVSPVS